1 MEDVIYQE
9 TKKEVWGEDYRFK
22 MSRSLLT
29 CVDNILVFSTISL
42 SNNIGHHHCIL
53 GIIETMGVDEFIQ
66 GKGYSLSIRQTRV
79 YI

>member
-29 CVDNILVFSTISL
+29 CVDNMFVFSRISL
-42 SNNIGHHHCIL
+42 SNNIVHHQCIL
-53 GIIETMGVDEFIQ
+53 GIIKTMGVDEFIQ
-66 GKGYSLSIRQTRV
+66 GEGYSLSIRQPRV